1 MILLFT
7 AAFLSPILA
16 LQQKPL
22 STNTLSTQV
31 LALQTQLSTRLSHHH
46 TLISNHLLNA
56 TLTLYSLSTTLSTYT
71 TSFST
76 LQSILTHLDE
86 KDIATEMQALES
98 LINSGDELQM
108 KKLFQEVKKE
118 VRKLSGIAVI
128 TQDMK
133 RSITEVEHHLRD
145 MQAEMKDM
153 EDFMSEMEGR
163 VSALRSKLDVRVKR
177 KPGIAENLGVTKAA
191 KKGGEIEVD
200 EGRGRSKEAIIDVYG
215 KPLIPIHG
223 K

>member
-1 MILLFT
+1 
-7 AAFLSPILA
+7 
-16 LQQKPL
+16 
-22 STNTLSTQV
+22 
-31 LALQTQLSTRLSHHH
+31 
-46 TLISNHLLNA
+46 
-56 TLTLYSLSTTLSTYT
+56 
-71 TSFST
+71 
-76 LQSILTHLDE
+76 
-86 KDIATEMQALES
+86 MQALES